1 MCVDE
6 IRDARLLPAAQSTA
20 RHPLPGRGL
29 IVELDQLVRQQ
40 DTECFPIM
48 RQPGPAFGFISQFGR
63 QPPKFGVEKEQP
75 GAEFDIG
82 KMDTLIQQRTAL
94 DRCRNSSPGSAHAD
108 AASHGIHGP
117 PART

>member
-6 IRDARLLPAAQSTA
+6 IRDARLLPAAQSPA
-20 RHPLPGRGL
+20 RHPLPGCEL

-63 QPPKFGVEKEQP
+63 QPPSSASKKNSRG
-75 GAEFDIG
+75 
-82 KMDTLIQQRTAL
+82 
-94 DRCRNSSPGSAHAD
+94 RNSISAKWILSSSSGPSGSM
-108 AASHGIHGP
+108 
-117 PART
+117 